1 MQHLPHCY
9 KVEANAA
16 HDGNPVVESGTLQ
29 PIAIEPPPEFDGP
42 GNLWS
47 PETMMVGAV
56 ASCFILTFRGVAR
69 ASSFPWLKLTCPAEG
84 RLERSEGKLRFTEF
98 TLRPTLEI
106 PAGAD
111 RDRALHL
118 LEKAE
123 RSCLVTNS
131 LSSTVRLESAAIKI
145 SAEGRADV
153 HRS

>member
-1 MQHLPHCY
+1 MQELPHCY
-9 KVEANAA
+9 KVEASAA
-16 HDGNPVVESGTLQ
+16 HNGNPNLESGTLQ
-29 PIAIEPPPEFDGP
+29 PIATEPPPEFGGP

-69 ASSFPWLKLTCPAEG
+69 ASSFPWLSLTCPAEG
-84 RLERSEGKLRFTEF
+84 RLERCDGRLRFTEF
-98 TLRPTLEI
+98 TLRPTLKI

-111 RDRALHL
+111 RERALHL

-131 LSSTVRLESAAIKI
+131 LSSTVRLESVVVEI
-145 SAEGRADV
+145 SAEGLAEAR
-153 HRS
+153 